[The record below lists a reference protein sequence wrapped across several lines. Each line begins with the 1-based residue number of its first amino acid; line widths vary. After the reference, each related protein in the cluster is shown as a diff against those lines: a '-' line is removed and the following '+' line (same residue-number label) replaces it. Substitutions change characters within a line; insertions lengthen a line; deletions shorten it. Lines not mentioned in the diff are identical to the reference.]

1 MIIRIA
7 YRALRKVR
15 FLILRQFFTPFTKFL
30 FYINGIKYGNNLKI
44 LGFLKIDITKRG
56 FVRVGDNL
64 SINSG
69 HNYNVI
75 GRQQKTIIVVDGKL
89 TIGSN
94 VGMSSTAIVCKHKI
108 SIGNHVKLG
117 GGVCIYDTD
126 FHSLDPKIRRDSNL
140 DKLNA
145 KSAAIVLKDN
155 VFVGAHS
162 TILKGVTVGE
172 NSIIGACSL
181 VSRSIPAN
189 QIWGGNPARF
199 IREVQT

>member
-1 MIIRIA
+1 MTIRLI

-15 FLILRQFFTPFTKFL
+15 FLMLKQFFTPFTKLL
-30 FYINGIKYGNNLKI
+30 FYINGVSYGNNLKI
-44 LGFLKIDITKRG
+44 LGYVKIDITRRG
-56 FVRVGDNL
+56 FVKVGDNL

-75 GRQQKTIIVVDGKL
+75 GRQQKTTIVVDGKL

-94 VGMSSTAIVCKHKI
+94 VGMSSTAIICRHKV

-145 KSAAIVLKDN
+145 KSAAVVLKDN

-172 NSIIGACSL
+172 NSVIGACSL
-181 VSRSIPAN
+181 VSRRIPAN

-199 IREVQT
+199 IREI

>member
-1 MIIRIA
+1 MIIRLA

-15 FLILRQFFTPFTKFL
+15 FLILRQFFTPLTKFL

-44 LGFLKIDITKRG
+44 SGFLKIDITKRG
-56 FVRVGDNL
+56 FVRLGDNL

-145 KSAAIVLKDN
+145 KSAAIVLEDN

>member
-1 MIIRIA
+1 MIIRLA

-15 FLILRQFFTPFTKFL
+15 FLILRQFFTPLTKFL

-145 KSAAIVLKDN
+145 KSAAIVLEDN